1 VNELSEV
8 AIVGAGPYG
17 LSIAAHLRAAGVSFR
32 IFGSPMQSWR
42 EQMPTGMLLKS
53 DGFASNLSDPNGS
66 FTLRRFCAE
75 QQIPYHD
82 TRIPVRLDTFTAYGL
97 AFQKRFVPEL
107 EQKQVT
113 AIDRIPGGF
122 SLKLQNGEVA
132 HARNVVLAVGISHF
146 SYVPPDLAGLPA
158 QFLSHSSA
166 HSSVE
171 EFRGR
176 NVTVLGG
183 GASAAD
189 LAAAL
194 SESGAHVTIVAR
206 CSSFRFHTGPPAAG
220 RSLWERIRR
229 PASGL
234 GPGLQSRF
242 FADFPSAFRHLPQA
256 LRLRLVQTTFGPAA
270 GWTVKERIVGR
281 VPMMLGYSVQRA
293 EVLNGQVRLLLTG
306 PDGSDVEHLTDHVI
320 AATGYRVDLR
330 RLTFLSPEICSQLR
344 TVEHA
349 PVVSAGFESSVPG
362 LFFVG
367 VAAAN
372 TFGPV
377 LRFAFGADF
386 TARQVTSALQRS
398 ARSAADR
405 RDSSAFANPVRPLSD
420 PSAERSMD

>member
-17 LSIAAHLRAAGVSFR
+17 LSIAAHLRATGLSFR

-42 EQMPTGMLLKS
+42 ECMPTGMHLKS
-53 DGFASNLSDPNGS
+53 DGFASNLSDPKGS
-66 FTLRRFCAE
+66 FTLRHFCAE
-75 QQIPYHD
+75 QQIPYDD
-82 TRIPVRLDTFTAYGL
+82 TRIPVRLDTFAAYGL
-97 AFQKRFVPEL
+97 EFQKRFAPEL
-107 EQKQVT
+107 EQTKVT

-122 SLKLQNGEVA
+122 SLKLANGEVA
-132 HARNVVLAVGISHF
+132 RARNVVLAVGISHF
-146 SYVPPDLAGLPA
+146 HHVPPNLAGLPA

-189 LAAAL
+189 LAATL

-206 CSSFRFHTGPPAAG
+206 CSSFRFHTGPPAAR

-234 GPGLQSRF
+234 GPGLRSRF
-242 FADFPSAFRHLPQA
+242 FANFPWVFRYLPQTV
-256 LRLRLVQTTFGPAA
+256 RLRLVQTTFGPAG
-270 GWTVKERIVGR
+270 GWAVKERIVGR
-281 VPMMLGYSVQRA
+281 VPMMLGYTVKRA
-293 EVLNGQVRLLLTG
+293 EILNGQVRLSLTG
-306 PDGSDVEHLTDHVI
+306 PDGSYIEHVTDHVF

-349 PVVSAGFESSVPG
+349 PVVSTGFESSVPG

-386 TARQVTSALQRS
+386 TARRVTNALQRS
-398 ARSAADR
+398 ARSGVEQ
-405 RDSSAFANPVRPLSD
+405 RDSLSSLTAVRPLSN
-420 PSAERSMD
+420 PSSERSMD

>member
-53 DGFASNLSDPNGS
+53 DGFASNLSDPEGS
-66 FTLRRFCAE
+66 FTLRHFCAE

>member
-1 VNELSEV
+1 VKELSEV

-17 LSIAAHLRAAGVSFR
+17 LSIAAHLQAAGLSFR

-42 EQMPTGMLLKS
+42 EHMPTGMLLKS
-53 DGFASNLSDPNGS
+53 DGFASNLSDPKGS
-66 FTLRRFCAE
+66 FTLRHFCAE

-82 TRIPVRLDTFTAYGL
+82 TRIPVRLETFTAYGL

-107 EQKQVT
+107 EQTLVT

-122 SLKLQNGEVA
+122 ALKLANGDVA
-132 HARNVVLAVGISHF
+132 GARNVVLAVGISHF
-146 SYVPPDLAGLPA
+146 PHVPPNLAALPA

-189 LAAAL
+189 LAATL

-206 CSSFRFHTGPPAAG
+206 CSSFRFHTGPQAAG
-220 RSLWERIRR
+220 RSLWERVRR

-234 GPGLQSRF
+234 GPGLSSRF
-242 FADFPSAFRHLPQA
+242 FADFPWVFRYLPQA

-281 VPMMLGYSVQRA
+281 VPMMLGYTVQRA
-293 EVLNGQVRLLLTG
+293 EVLNGQVHLLLTG
-306 PDGSDVEHLTDHVI
+306 QDGSDIEHMTDHLI

-330 RLTFLSPEICSQLR
+330 RLNFLSPETCSQLR
-344 TVEHA
+344 TLEHA
-349 PVVSAGFESSVPG
+349 PVVSTDFQSSVPG

-372 TFGPV
+372 SFGPV
-377 LRFAFGADF
+377 LRFTFGTDF
-386 TARQVTSALQRS
+386 TARRVANALRRS
-398 ARSAADR
+398 ARSGAER
-405 RDSSAFANPVRPLSD
+405 RDSLSFLSPIPPLSG
-420 PSAERSMD
+420 PSSERSMD

>member
-17 LSIAAHLRAAGVSFR
+17 LSIAAHLQAAGLSFR

-42 EQMPTGMLLKS
+42 EHMPPGMLLKS
-53 DGFASNLSDPNGS
+53 DGFASNLSDPQGS
-66 FTLRRFCAE
+66 FTLRHFCAE

-82 TRIPVRLDTFTAYGL
+82 TRIPVRIETFTAYGL
-97 AFQKRFVPEL
+97 EFQKRFVPQL
-107 EQKQVT
+107 EQTQVT
-113 AIDRIPGGF
+113 AVDRIPGGF
-122 SLKLQNGEVA
+122 SLKLANGEIA
-132 HARNVVLAVGISHF
+132 GARNVVLAVGISHF
-146 SYVPPDLAGLPA
+146 PHVPPNLAALPA

-171 EFRGR
+171 DFRGR

-206 CSSFRFHTGPPAAG
+206 CSSLRFHTGPPAAE
-220 RSLWERIRR
+220 RSLWERVRR

-234 GPGLQSRF
+234 GPGLSSRF
-242 FADFPSAFRHLPQA
+242 FADFPSVFRHLPQD

-281 VPMMLGYSVQRA
+281 VPLMLGYTVQRA
-293 EVLNGQVRLLLTG
+293 EVTNGQVRLSLTG
-306 PDGSDVEHLTDHVI
+306 PDGSDKEHLTDHLI

-330 RLTFLSPEICSQLR
+330 RLAFLSPEICSQLR
-344 TVEHA
+344 ALEHT
-349 PVVSAGFESSVPG
+349 PVVSTDFQSSVPG

-367 VAAAN
+367 IAAAN

-377 LRFAFGADF
+377 LRFTFGADF
-386 TARQVTSALQRS
+386 TARRVTSALRRS
-398 ARSAADR
+398 ARSGVQR
-405 RDSSAFANPVRPLSD
+405 RDSLPLINPVRPLSD
-420 PSAERSMD
+420 PSSERSID

>member
-1 VNELSEV
+1 
-8 AIVGAGPYG
+8 
-17 LSIAAHLRAAGVSFR
+17 
-32 IFGSPMQSWR
+32 
-42 EQMPTGMLLKS
+42 MPTGMLLKS

-66 FTLRRFCAE
+66 FTLKHFCN
-75 QQIPYHD
+75 QQGIPYHD
-82 TRIPVRLDTFTAYGL
+82 TRIPIRLDTFTAYGL

-107 EQKQVT
+107 EQTQVM

-122 SLKLQNGEVA
+122 SLKLASGEVA
-132 HARNVVLAVGISHF
+132 GARNVVLAVGISHF
-146 SYVPPDLAGLPA
+146 PHVPPDLAGLPA
-158 QFLSHSSA
+158 QFFSHSSA

-206 CSSFRFHTGPPAAG
+206 CSSFRFHTGPPAAE
-220 RSLWERIRR
+220 RSRWERIRR

-234 GPGLQSRF
+234 GPGLRSRF
-242 FADFPSAFRHLPQA
+242 FADFPWLFRQLPQA
-256 LRLRLVQTTFGPAA
+256 LRLRLVKTTFGPAA

-281 VPMMLGYSVQRA
+281 VPMMLGYTVQRA

-330 RLTFLSPEICSQLR
+330 RLTFVSPEICSQLR
-344 TVEHA
+344 AVEHT
-349 PVVSAGFESSVPG
+349 PVVATDFQSSVPG

-367 VAAAN
+367 IAAAN
-372 TFGPV
+372 SFGPV
-377 LRFAFGADF
+377 LRFTFGADF
-386 TARQVTSALQRS
+386 TARRVTNALQRS
-398 ARSAADR
+398 ARNGVQR
-405 RDSSAFANPVRPLSD
+405 RDSVSLLNPVRPLSG
-420 PSAERSMD
+420 SSSERSMD

>member
-1 VNELSEV
+1 VNELLEV

-17 LSIAAHLRAAGVSFR
+17 LSIAAHLQAAGLSFR

-42 EQMPTGMLLKS
+42 EHMPPGMLLKS
-53 DGFASNLSDPNGS
+53 DGFASSLSDPKAS
-66 FTLRRFCAE
+66 FTLRHFCAE

-82 TRIPVRLDTFTAYGL
+82 TRIPVRLETFTAYGL
-97 AFQKRFVPEL
+97 AFQKRFVPQL
-107 EQKQVT
+107 EQTQVT

-122 SLKLQNGEVA
+122 SLKLASGEVVG
-132 HARNVVLAVGISHF
+132 ARNVVLAVGISHF
-146 SYVPPDLAGLPA
+146 PHVPPDLAGLPA

-166 HSSVE
+166 HSSVD

-189 LAAAL
+189 LAATLA
-194 SESGAHVTIVAR
+194 ESGAHVTIVAR
-206 CSSFRFHTGPPAAG
+206 CPSLRFHTGPPATE
-220 RSLWERIRR
+220 RSLWERLRR

-234 GPGLQSRF
+234 GPGLRSRF
-242 FADFPSAFRHLPQA
+242 FADFPWLFRHLPQA
-256 LRLRLVQTTFGPAA
+256 LRLRLVKTTFGPAA

-281 VPMMLGYSVQRA
+281 VPMKLGYTVKRA
-293 EVLNGQVRLLLTG
+293 EVLDGQVRLLLTG
-306 PDGSDVEHLTDHVI
+306 PDGSDVEHVTEHVI

-349 PVVSAGFESSVPG
+349 PVVSTGFESSVPG

-372 TFGPV
+372 IFGPV

-386 TARQVTSALQRS
+386 TARRVTNALQRS
-398 ARSAADR
+398 ARSGVKR
-405 RDSSAFANPVRPLSD
+405 RDSVSLLNPVRSLSD
-420 PSAERSMD
+420 PSSERSMD

>member
-1 VNELSEV
+1 MNELSEV

-146 SYVPPDLAGLPA
+146 SYVPPDLAGLQA

>member
-1 VNELSEV
+1 MNELSEV

-53 DGFASNLSDPNGS
+53 DGFASNLSDPEGS
-66 FTLRRFCAE
+66 FTLRHFCAE

-146 SYVPPDLAGLPA
+146 SYVPPDLAGLQA

>member
-1 VNELSEV
+1 
-8 AIVGAGPYG
+8 
-17 LSIAAHLRAAGVSFR
+17 
-32 IFGSPMQSWR
+32 
-42 EQMPTGMLLKS
+42 
-53 DGFASNLSDPNGS
+53 
-66 FTLRRFCAE
+66 
-75 QQIPYHD
+75 
-82 TRIPVRLDTFTAYGL
+82 
-97 AFQKRFVPEL
+97 
-107 EQKQVT
+107 
-113 AIDRIPGGF
+113 
-122 SLKLQNGEVA
+122 
-132 HARNVVLAVGISHF
+132 
-146 SYVPPDLAGLPA
+146 
-158 QFLSHSSA
+158 
-166 HSSVE
+166 
-171 EFRGR
+171 
-176 NVTVLGG
+176 
-183 GASAAD
+183 
-189 LAAAL
+189 
-194 SESGAHVTIVAR
+194 
-206 CSSFRFHTGPPAAG
+206 
-220 RSLWERIRR
+220 
-229 PASGL
+229 
-234 GPGLQSRF
+234 LQSRF